1 MRFPV
6 FLDTNVLYPASL
18 ADTLLRL
25 AELDVIKPHWSS
37 EVMTELE
44 RNLAKRIPEEKAHL
58 RCRAMQNSFPEA
70 MVADH
75 QGIID
80 KMGNHPKD
88 RHVLAA
94 AVHSQCEVIITF
106 NTKDF
111 PEDAL
116 NPLNMEAVHPDNF
129 LLDQLDLYPQ
139 LVLLCLERQTHATAR
154 PHLSLPELIDHFD
167 RIQLRG
173 FAAALKLQIADY
185 L

>member
-6 FLDTNVLYPASL
+6 FLDTNVLYPATL

-44 RNLAKRIPEEKAHL
+44 RNLTKRIPEDKAYL

-70 MVADH
+70 
-75 QGIID
+75 
-80 KMGNHPKD
+80 
-88 RHVLAA
+88 
-94 AVHSQCEVIITF
+94 
-106 NTKDF
+106 
-111 PEDAL
+111 AL
-116 NPLNMEAVHPDNF
+116 DPHNMEAVHPDNF

-139 LVLLCLERQTHATAR
+139 LVLLCLKGHTRATAR
-154 PHLSLPELIDHFD
+154 PHISLPHLIEHFE

-173 FAAALKLQIADY
+173 FAAALRPQIRDY